1 MVNKMRRFM
10 SKTKASLEMF
20 RSPNFRFLKFSP
32 PGHFYSPIPD
42 LLDLNTRRRV
52 IFDKS
57 VTEIPGIELNVE
69 DQLSLLN
76 TFSDYYPQFPF
87 QERKT
92 PDLRFYLDNSYF
104 TYGDSLA
111 LYGFIRYQKPRT
123 IIEIGSGYS
132 SAEML
137 DLNDLLFKNA
147 IEFVFIEPYP
157 VRLRGLLRSVD
168 KEGCEILDQPIQ
180 AVPLNLFTKLNEGDI
195 LFIDSSH
202 ISKTGSDVNH
212 ILSNILPSLK
222 KGVVIHF
229 HDILWP
235 FEYPEIWVDEG
246 RAWNEAYLLRAFLQY
261 NQAFKILLFNSFIE
275 THHSEQ
281 LERQFPISMRK
292 PSNRLTCGNT
302 SLWLRK
308 MT

>member
-1 MVNKMRRFM
+1 M
-10 SKTKASLEMF
+10 SKIKVSLEMF

-87 QERKT
+87 QELKT
-92 PDLRFYLDNSYF
+92 PDLRFYLNNSYF
-104 TYGDSLA
+104 SYGDSLA
-111 LYGFIRYQKPRT
+111 LYGFIRHYKPRT
-123 IIEIGSGYS
+123 VIEIGSGYS

-157 VRLRGLLRSVD
+157 ARLHGLLRSVD
-168 KEGCEILDQPIQ
+168 KDRCEILDQPIQ
-180 AVPLNLFTKLNEGDI
+180 AVPLNLFTKLNDGDI

-212 ILSNILPSLK
+212 ILFNILPSLK

-246 RAWNEAYLLRAFLQY
+246 RAWNETYLLRAFLQY

-281 LERQFPISMRK
+281 LKRQFPISMRK
-292 PSNRLTCGNT
+292 PSSRLTCGNT